1 MANLDT
7 SVGKRA
13 RVLMLL
19 CVWMML
25 CVGTMAGQTA
35 EGIDLDGKRIDPRK
49 SAAGK
54 PAVLVFVRTD
64 CPISNRYA
72 PTLQQ
77 LQNEFAGRV
86 AFWLVYPDKDES
98 PAKIRK
104 HLQEYGYAIPALQD
118 PGRELVKL
126 SQAQITPEVAVFG
139 ANRELAYHGR
149 IDNWYENIGRV
160 RAAPTT
166 HELRD
171 ALQGLLAGNAPK
183 VASARAVGCS
193 ITDLQ

>member
-1 MANLDT
+1 MANHEP
-7 SVGKRA
+7 SVGKLA
-13 RVLMLL
+13 RVLILL
-19 CVWMML
+19 CVWLTL
-25 CVGTMAGQTA
+25 CVATMAGQTA
-35 EGIDLDGKRIDPRK
+35 EGIDLDGKRVDPLK
-49 SAAGK
+49 TALGK
-54 PAVLVFVRTD
+54 PAILIFVRTD

-77 LQNEFAGRV
+77 LENEFAGRV

-98 PAKIRK
+98 SAKIRK

-118 PGRELVKL
+118 PGRELVKI

-139 ANRELAYHGR
+139 AKGQLAYHGR
-149 IDNWYENIGRV
+149 IDNWYESIGRA

-171 ALQGLLAGNAPK
+171 AVRELLAGKAPK

>member
-1 MANLDT
+1 MWL
-7 SVGKRA
+7 
-13 RVLMLL
+13 
-19 CVWMML
+19 ML
-25 CVGTMAGQTA
+25 CVATMAGQPA
-35 EGIDLDGKRIDPRK
+35 GGIDLDGKRIDPLK
-49 SAAGK
+49 TASGK

-77 LQNEFAGRV
+77 LQTEYAGRV

-139 ANRELAYHGR
+139 ANRKLAYHGR

-171 ALQGLLAGNAPK
+171 ALQELLAGNAPK

>member
-1 MANLDT
+1 MANHEAR
-7 SVGKRA
+7 VGKLSP
-13 RVLMLL
+13 VLTLL
-19 CVWMML
+19 CVWLML
-25 CVGTMAGQTA
+25 CVATMAGQA
-35 EGIDLDGKRIDPRK
+35 AGGIDLDGKRIDPLK
-49 SAAGK
+49 TASGK
-54 PAVLVFVRTD
+54 PAVLIFVRTD

-77 LQNEFAGRV
+77 LQNEFGGHV

-139 ANRELAYHGR
+139 ANGQLAYHGR
-149 IDNWYENIGRV
+149 IDNWYANVGRV

-171 ALQGLLAGNAPK
+171 ALQELLAGKAPS